1 MAIDQSKCAWCLRA
15 LGENAKLIVV
25 DGVTRGVCGMG
36 CMKKHQDNK
45 TKLKSPR
52 NSFRPTRVKSS
63 SATTANPAAPVRQSR
78 LGSNP
83 TILHRRGGVGR

>member
-1 MAIDQSKCAWCLRA
+1 MAIDQSKCAWCLRP

-45 TKLKSPR
+45 TKLNKS
-52 NSFRPTRVKSS
+52 
-63 SATTANPAAPVRQSR
+63 
-78 LGSNP
+78 
-83 TILHRRGGVGR
+83 